1 MLMPARSA
9 TRCPRNTTPQKR
21 STCVMSVKRRTLM
34 SNALTIQ
41 DAVTPATMLREAIAK
56 GMDAQSIQ
64 TLTDVFFRFEEK
76 RAEREFNAALTAFQ
90 AECPVILKAKMI
102 EFPTKRGGKFKSQY
116 AEMDDIVE
124 QTKQLREKHGF
135 SFSFKRLME
144 PKSITVQCDLRHIGG
159 HKTLT
164 EFSVPM
170 PTDFLISEQHAIAG
184 AVTFCERY
192 AFRGSLGITTGLPDN
207 DGKEFIGKIP
217 KEQVEQLQALIEE
230 TDSDIEPFWSFARVE
245 KLEDIAA
252 ADFARIFQMLLQK
265 KRLKD
270 ENAKRKV

>member
-1 MLMPARSA
+1 
-9 TRCPRNTTPQKR
+9 
-21 STCVMSVKRRTLM
+21 M
-34 SNALTIQ
+34 SNDLTIHEE
-41 DAVTPATMLREAIAK
+41 ATPASMLQSAIEK
-56 GMDAQSIQ
+56 GMDAASIQ
-64 TLTDVFFRFEEK
+64 ILANIHFQFEEK

-144 PKSITVQCDLRHIGG
+144 EKRIIVQCELRHIGG

-164 EFSVPM
+164 EFAVPM

-192 AFRGSLGITTGLPDN
+192 AFRGALGITTGLPDN

-217 KEQVEQLQALIEE
+217 PEQVQQLQQLIDE
-230 TDSDIEPFWSFARVE
+230 TDSDIPGFWKFAKVDH
-245 KLEDIAA
+245 LIDIPLL
-252 ADFARIFQMLLQK
+252 DFGRIYQMLMSK
-265 KRLKD
+265 KRLAE
-270 ENAKRKV
+270 ENAKKGGAA

>member
-1 MLMPARSA
+1 MPNELTSREE
-9 TRCPRNTTPQKR
+9 TTPA
-21 STCVMSVKRRTLM
+21 S
-34 SNALTIQ
+34 
-41 DAVTPATMLREAIAK
+41 MLQSAIDK

-64 TLTDVFFRFEEK
+64 TLTNIYFQFEEK

-90 AECPVILKAKMI
+90 SECPVILKAKMI

-124 QTKQLREKHGF
+124 QTKTLREKHGF
-135 SFSFKRLME
+135 SFSFKRVME
-144 PKSITVQCDLRHIGG
+144 EKRITVQCELRHIGG

-170 PTDFLISEQHAIAG
+170 PLDFLISEQHAIAG

-192 AFRGSLGITTGLPDN
+192 AFRGALGITTGLPDN

-217 KEQVEQLQALIEE
+217 PEQVEQLRALVEE
-230 TDSDIEPFWSFARVE
+230 TDSDIEPFWRFAKVQR
-245 KLEDIAA
+245 LEDIPAV
-252 ADFARIFQMLLQK
+252 DFGRIYQMLASK
-265 KRLKD
+265 KRLAE
-270 ENAKRKV
+270 ENAKKGGAA